1 MDIESKKRFPLAKVT
16 EKLKIYLSGF
26 IGKHKLEEP
35 VRRDDFYLPEDTN
48 LDAAERFLVAFAEY
62 KQNGTP
68 LTEYDVAGLLQRV
81 VYMSN
86 EIGSLKRTN
95 RNLRSKNLRLRK
107 RNEVKMEQVQPHVML
122 DNGVIVNPQQ
132 PAHVALL
139 VPTPEMKQL
148 LLRTKHLDRTDG
160 RLPGGGYQPLPG
172 PNDVYDTNGKVIP
185 QHPPKGR

>member
-1 MDIESKKRFPLAKVT
+1 MDTQSKKRFPLAKVT
-16 EKLKIYLSGF
+16 EKLKLYLSGF

-35 VRRDDFYLPEDTN
+35 IRKDNFYLPDDTN

-68 LTEYDVAGLLQRV
+68 LTEWDVAGLLQRV

-107 RNEVKMEQVQPHVML
+107 RNEVKVEQDQPHVML
-122 DNGVIVNPQQ
+122 ENGVIVNPRSVHI
-132 PAHVALL
+132 PVL
-139 VPTPEMKQL
+139 VPSPEMKQL

-160 RLPGGGYQPLPG
+160 CLPGGGYQPLPD
-172 PNDVYDTNGKVIP
+172 PSVPYDANGKACP
-185 QHPPKGR
+185 RNPPKGR